1 MGIFY
6 AAVDGDPLTSHE
18 DSHVI
23 AREGYRAATIKGD
36 DGKTRSV
43 VYIGD
48 SAWCGAC
55 QSTGVIVG
63 GAGISENRRMIDL
76 AGGARRQAV
85 GGDAIHCNCSTPPR
99 IIAIHGTRWSITDDA
114 QLKATS
120 TQKHS
125 TPPAPLVEPTHT
137 RWFAIVDSVTDEPLS
152 GREFIANVDGVRQAG
167 RTDSN
172 GYARITTNDEKPV
185 DIHVVFHSPARKL
198 NASGT

>member
-6 AAVDGDPLTSHE
+6 AAVDEDPLTSHE

-23 AREGYRAATIKGD
+23 AREGHRAATVKGD

-76 AGGARRQAV
+76 AEGLAARLSVEMRFTATARPRRASLRFTERDGRSLTTHSLKQRALR
-85 GGDAIHCNCSTPPR
+85 STPPR
-99 IIAIHGTRWSITDDA
+99 QHRLSSQRIRAGSPS
-114 QLKATS
+114 S
-120 TQKHS
+120 T
-125 TPPAPLVEPTHT
+125 A
-137 RWFAIVDSVTDEPLS
+137 
-152 GREFIANVDGVRQAG
+152 
-167 RTDSN
+167 
-172 GYARITTNDEKPV
+172 
-185 DIHVVFHSPARKL
+185 
-198 NASGT
+198 

>member
-1 MGIFY
+1 MGLFY

-23 AREGYRAATIKGD
+23 AREGHRAATVKGD
-36 DGKTRSV
+36 DGKIRSV

-85 GGDAIHCNCSTPPR
+85 GGDEIHCNCSTPPR
-99 IIAIHGTRWSITDDA
+99 VIAIHGTRWSITDDA
-114 QLKATS
+114 RREATS
-120 TQKHS
+120 PQKPAP
-125 TPPAPLVEPTHT
+125 PPALPVEPKHA
-137 RWFAIVDSVTDEPLS
+137 RWFAIVDSTTGEPLHD
-152 GREFIANVDGVRQAG
+152 REFIANVDGARQSG

-172 GYARITTNDEKPV
+172 GYAQIATDGEKPI
-185 DIHVVFHSPARKL
+185 DIHIVFSSPRRKL
-198 NASGT
+198 NASGS

>member
-76 AGGARRQAV
+76 AGGASPPGCRWRCDSLQLLDPAV
-85 GGDAIHCNCSTPPR
+85 HHCDSRN
-99 IIAIHGTRWSITDDA
+99 AM
-114 QLKATS
+114 
-120 TQKHS
+120 
-125 TPPAPLVEPTHT
+125 
-137 RWFAIVDSVTDEPLS
+137 VD
-152 GREFIANVDGVRQAG
+152 
-167 RTDSN
+167 
-172 GYARITTNDEKPV
+172 
-185 DIHVVFHSPARKL
+185 H
-198 NASGT
+198 